1 MMKMF
6 KIQEFIHFRFKLQN
20 HFCAPLF
27 INNFLPIP
35 NMQLGFGKFDKT
47 KQANKIV
54 YFYFFNDKTYSKF
67 NNWLCVAIKHYW
79 QHASL

>member
-1 MMKMF
+1 
-6 KIQEFIHFRFKLQN
+6 
-20 HFCAPLF
+20 
-27 INNFLPIP
+27 
-35 NMQLGFGKFDKT
+35 MQLGFGKFDKT